1 MKIESLIPNWALH
14 IVDIFGMQTIFHF
27 AELATYVLSV
37 QSGALQ
43 FDIQWKMNQR
53 LATKITI
60 KVDARDIHQEDCQ
73 FIS

>member
-1 MKIESLIPNWALH
+1 
-14 IVDIFGMQTIFHF
+14 MQTIFHF

-43 FDIQWKMNQR
+43 FDIQCKMNQR